1 MKEKVSLFL
10 NPRPWHK
17 VLRDP
22 WGLYIHMS
30 MLSVHLCVCV
40 SMWYAHD
47 CMSFVCARVQAF
59 VHMFSHVWLYTCK
72 CLYAHVGVS
81 VCVHIFWRPWEPSL
95 KVVEIS
101 NLGAGFWLCL
111 QVAGS
116 ASRSLSTSLGL
127 WQFLEAGLPWN
138 LGSGKLFLER
148 ASCSVF
154 YSLQGTHSF
163 CWISFFFFNQPFKT
177 VKRHTELRPHKK
189 RRRGGRPCRWPRS
202 APAEPVS
209 ITQQTGCFQ
218 DRHFTVLGSLSRDG
232 PALPSGQHR
241 LVGTWP
247 WFRAALPLFL
257 EEALGSSFAAS

>member
-17 VLRDP
+17 VLRGP

-30 MLSVHLCVCV
+30 RLCVHLCVCV

-47 CMSFVCARVQAF
+47 CMSFVCAHVQAF

-163 CWISFFFFNQPFKT
+163 CWISFFFFPSTFQNCKKAYWAQASQKEKETWSGWKTLQVTPFSSS
-177 VKRHTELRPHKK
+177 RAGFPH
-189 RRRGGRPCRWPRS
+189 
-202 APAEPVS
+202 PANW
-209 ITQQTGCFQ
+209 
-218 DRHFTVLGSLSRDG
+218 LLSRQTFHCPG
-232 PALPSGQHR
+232 EFVEGWSCPSKWSTQAGGNMALIQGCPTSVPG
-241 LVGTWP
+241 
-247 WFRAALPLFL
+247 
-257 EEALGSSFAAS
+257 GSIGF